1 MPLTPP
7 PDAIFVSMN
16 ALLDS
21 TKAHASSHGFTI
33 TILCSK
39 KNKEGHIYKIWLKCD
54 QGGRYRARG
63 LTEDLWIWLTATRC
77 TECPFLA
84 IGKLNELGDWILIS
98 SILFI

>member
-39 KNKEGHIYKIWLKCD
+39 KNKEDYIYKIWLKCD
-54 QGGRYRARG
+54 QGGRYRAQG
-63 LTEDLWIWLTATRC
+63 LTENSQIWLTAIRC
-77 TECPFLA
+77 TEYPFSA
-84 IGKLNELGDWILIS
+84 IRKLNELGDWILVS